1 MGLQALALAG
11 APALLEQASQL
22 ITKRGLAKGI
32 TYDNGS
38 IDATGALCLAGG
50 AKIKT
55 LNEDPI
61 AELSTIKRP
70 LILVLI
76 EALEA
81 ELDSDLH
88 TWNDLPTTTTT
99 MVASTFKS
107 LADKIS
113 IATR

>member
-11 APALLEQASQL
+11 APALLEQAYQ
-22 ITKRGLAKGI
+22 IMMKRGIAKGI
-32 TYDNGS
+32 TYDNGL

-50 AKIKT
+50 AKMKT

-70 LILVLI
+70 LILVII

-88 TWNDLPTTTTT
+88 TWNDLPTTTAS
-99 MVASTFKS
+99 MVATTFKS

-113 IATR
+113 IASI